1 MHIPLQ
7 ELEGAAS
14 RLPAG
19 HVWVHCKSGFRAA
32 IAASLLARA
41 GRDVVLVTD
50 DWEKAEH
57 IGLPVLR
64 AA

>member
-1 MHIPLQ
+1 MPTTTAVPL
-7 ELEGAAS
+7 ARS
-14 RLPAG
+14 
-19 HVWVHCKSGFRAA
+19 AA